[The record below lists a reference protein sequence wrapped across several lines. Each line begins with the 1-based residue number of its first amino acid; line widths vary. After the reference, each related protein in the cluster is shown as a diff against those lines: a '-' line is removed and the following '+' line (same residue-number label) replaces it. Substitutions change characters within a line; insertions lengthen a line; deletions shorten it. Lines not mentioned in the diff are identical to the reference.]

1 MRRATAAAIFSANV
15 ALAAVSAQAEVSTAV
30 RHEDHSVAGLA
41 QPAELI
47 VDRWGIPHVYAASAR
62 DAFFL
67 QGYNAAR
74 DRLWQIDLWRKRG
87 LGRLAASFGPAYVA
101 QDRAAR
107 LFLYRG
113 DMAAEWAAY
122 DPGARESVEAFA
134 AGVNAYVAEVQAG
147 QRPLPVEFKLTAS
160 QPEVWNP
167 EDILRI
173 RSHALVSNVTSEVAR
188 AQVVCA
194 GGVAADAIR
203 RRLQPDHKLVVPEGL
218 NPCDVPANVLADY
231 LLATGQPR
239 FRDLAGTVAP
249 LVTQRDAQTEL
260 AQAIDHQNAE
270 GSNNWVIAAGRPAT
284 GPPILANDA

>member
-1 MRRATAAAIFSANV
+1 MAVSPSVCPNSLADDLRGTASRRVTKRPICRQLGPTGWETSMGKLFGKALAGALVLAAAATG
-15 ALAAVSAQAEVSTAV
+15 ASAQSTAV
-30 RHEDHSVAGLA
+30 RHEAWRVQGLA
-41 QPAELI
+41 APAQI
-47 VDRWGIPHVYAASAR
+47 TIDHWGIPHIYAKSAR

-122 DPGARESVEAFA
+122 DPQARESVEAFA
-134 AGVNAYVAEVQAG
+134 AGVNAYVAEVPAG
-147 QRPLPVEFKLTAS
+147 KRPLPLEFRLTAS
-160 QPEVWNP
+160 QPETWNP

-194 GGVAADAIR
+194 GGVGADALR
-203 RRLQPDHKLVVPEGL
+203 RRLQPEHKLAIPKGL
-218 NPCDVPANVLADY
+218 DPCDVPANVLADY
-231 LLATGQPR
+231 VLATGQVR
-239 FRDLAGTVAP
+239 FAELAGSVATP
-249 LVTQRDAQTEL
+249 T
-260 AQAIDHQNAE
+260 
-270 GSNNWVIAAGRPAT
+270 
-284 GPPILANDA
+284 